1 MKSTL
6 STLALLFASADASV
20 LFALSPDTNG
30 GNAQKSWVVNRWT
43 CHDLA
48 IDNFD
53 NQASWAFVEGGL
65 ANGCQLYDNNN
76 CTGNSVYIEKNNSN
90 ILGPGPVNLVDV
102 GFDKVASSFQ
112 CF

>member
-1 MKSTL
+1 MVVSFTSEFDRCFKITVG
-6 STLALLFASADASV
+6 V
-20 LFALSPDTNG
+20 LMRCGS
-30 GNAQKSWVVNRWT
+30 
-43 CHDLA
+43 
-48 IDNFD
+48 
-53 NQASWAFVEGGL
+53 
-65 ANGCQLYDNNN
+65 NNN